1 MKAITQRVNSA
12 KVMAG
17 DETVS
22 SIGRGLCMLVG
33 ISSDNDAND
42 IDWKWVGNRK
52 ISFIPVHGA
61 VMCSLKFRLLIA
73 HESSSIYGCSMR
85 QLPETGGQN
94 RWLHL
99 EILCVSLIALYH
111 RSKGNRPDFSRAMQ

>member
-42 IDWKWVGNRK
+42 IDWKWRTKVPQ
-52 ISFIPVHGA
+52 STA
-61 VMCSLKFRLLIA
+61 VR
-73 HESSSIYGCSMR
+73 
-85 QLPETGGQN
+85 
-94 RWLHL
+94 
-99 EILCVSLIALYH
+99 
-111 RSKGNRPDFSRAMQ
+111 